1 MKLSNFSFDLI
12 RNSVDIVDVVSQ
24 YVNLKNRGNN
34 YLALCPFHN
43 EKTPSFVV
51 SSQKRIFHCFGCGAG
66 GDVIKFVSEIENI
79 SYYEA
84 ALKLAK
90 DYNIAVDFKTESKVS
105 NFYEI
110 NNVVADIYHENLRK
124 NFSKKDIKS
133 FIEKRKIT
141 DEIIERFYLGYA
153 PDSYNFILSRL
164 KKKRID
170 LSQCEEL
177 GVIKKKKDYYDTF
190 RNRIIFPIRN
200 ISGDVIAFGGRILND
215 DLPKYLNSPESKVY
229 LKRKNLY
236 GVFENKEFIRK
247 ENEVIVVEGYMDLI
261 ALWSNG
267 VKNCV
272 ATLGTA
278 FTKEQLALIKR
289 FVENIVFLYDG
300 DKAGVKAAVKGA
312 VTAINEDFYPKL
324 IYLPQGDDPDD
335 FINKNGIKKFI
346 EVKDSAD
353 DLVKFLKNI
362 IFQKIDLKKF
372 ENKIRLIERLKK
384 LYSDIDNPVYR
395 EHFIE
400 EIGELLSIETKELK
414 KYFTKNLPYYRVKPQ
429 KEEKRKIE
437 LNIESKLISVILK
450 DVEQVNNVESKY
462 FTNDNNVKLIKFLQE
477 GKDFNF
483 IITSDEFEETY
494 KKHLREL
501 TFAELLERN
510 EFSDCYNRLKS
521 NTLKNRLKSLT
532 EQIREVEKSN
542 NKENLLQLIQE
553 KEHILKEIKD
563 ILN

>member
-429 KEEKRKIE
+429 KEERRKIE

-450 DVEQVNNVESKY
+450 DVELANNVESEY